1 MKPDKIYEHK
11 LKRVLDFLL
20 ALIAIIILSPIF
32 LMTAVIV
39 AVKIGRPI
47 LFTQAR
53 PGLNEKVFKM
63 YKFRTMTNERD
74 SKGELLADQLRLTK
88 IGIFLRATSLDE
100 LPELFNILKGDMS
113 FIGPRPL
120 LVEYLELY
128 SPDQKKRHNV
138 RPGLSGLAQV
148 SGRNLLTWE
157 EKFSLDLE
165 YVKNVSFTTDIKLF
179 ILTIKKVLIRE
190 GISSSDHVTVEPFKG
205 SRK

>member
-1 MKPDKIYEHK
+1 MKLDKIYEYK
-11 LKRVLDFLL
+11 LKRMMDFLL
-20 ALIAIIILSPIF
+20 ALIAIIIFSPVFI
-32 LMTAVIV
+32 MTAVIV
-39 AVKIGRPI
+39 AMKIGRPI
-47 LFTQAR
+47 LFTQTR

-74 SKGELLADQLRLTK
+74 SNGELLADHLRLTK
-88 IGIFLRATSLDE
+88 IGSFLRATSLDE

-128 SPDQKKRHNV
+128 SSDQKKRHNV

-157 EKFSLDLE
+157 EKFSLDLK
-165 YVKNVSFTTDIKLF
+165 YVENVSFTTDIKLF
-179 ILTIKKVLIRE
+179 FLTIKKVLIRE
-190 GISSSDHVTVEPFKG
+190 GISSSNHVTVEPFKG

>member
-1 MKPDKIYEHK
+1 MTLDKIYEHK
-11 LKRVLDFLL
+11 LKRVMDFLL
-20 ALIAIIILSPIF
+20 ALIAIIIFSPIF

-39 AVKIGRPI
+39 AMKIGRPI
-47 LFTQAR
+47 LFTQVR

-74 SKGELLADQLRLTK
+74 SKGELLADHLRLTK
-88 IGIFLRATSLDE
+88 SGSFLRATSLDE

-165 YVKNVSFTTDIKLF
+165 YVKNVSFITDIKLF
-179 ILTIKKVLIRE
+179 LLTIKKVLIRE
-190 GISSSDHVTVEPFKG
+190 GISSSNHVTVEPFKG